1 VKVVW
6 SALAELRA
14 SEAVDYMA
22 QDRPDGASEWLE
34 GLITRV
40 AKLDRMARRGR
51 MVPEIGVPTFREV
64 FHAPYRVIY
73 RVDGGRVVILTL
85 RHWRRSWDPSE
96 GDDGA

>member
-14 SEAVDYMA
+14 MEAVDHIA

-34 GLITRV
+34 ALIARV

-51 MVPEIGVPTFREV
+51 VVPEIGKLEVREV

-73 RVDGGRVVILTL
+73 RVDHASVVILTV
-85 RHWRRSWDPSE
+85 RHWRRSWDRGE
-96 GDDGA
+96 VGDIA